1 MSHKELMQRT
11 RAEGFA
17 VGAFNIDNLEI
28 FKAVVAA
35 AKNKRSPVLVEVSKG
50 EVDFWGHANIVDL
63 VKNARD
69 EGVEIYINLDHS
81 PSVEEARKGVE
92 AGFELIHLD
101 VTDKGKTSYED
112 ILKMTKEFV
121 PYAHE
126 HGCLVEGELEYFA
139 GSSNVHEE
147 TIDYAQI
154 RKHFT
159 DPEVAVK
166 FVHETGIDTFAASI
180 GNLHGLYPVPKEL
193 DIELLRKIRQALDC
207 YISLH
212 GGSGTPPHF
221 FEEAVKVGVSKININ
236 SEMRRAFR
244 SGLEQ
249 ALKDNPKEYAVPKIE
264 TPVIEDIQK
273 VVEAHMDTFGSSGKT
288 T

>member
-1 MSHKELMQRT
+1 MNHKDLMERT
-11 RAEGFA
+11 RKEHFA

-35 AKNKRSPVLVEVSKG
+35 AKNKKSPVLVEVSKG
-50 EVDFWGHANIVDL
+50 EVDFWGYDNIVDL
-63 VKNARD
+63 VRNARD
-69 EGVEIYINLDHS
+69 EGVMMFINQDHT

-101 VTDKGKTSYED
+101 VTDKGKTSYDD
-112 ILKMTKEFV
+112 IVAMTKEFV

-126 HGCLVEGELEYFA
+126 HDCLVEGELEYFA
-139 GSSNVHEE
+139 GSSNVHTE
-147 TIDYAQI
+147 TIDYTEI

-159 DPEVAVK
+159 DPEVAAK
-166 FVHETGIDTFAASI
+166 FVEETKIDTFAASI
-180 GNLHGLYPVPKEL
+180 GNLHGLYPVPKKL
-193 DIELLRKIRQALDC
+193 DIELLQKIRDRLDC

-236 SEMRRAFR
+236 SEMRKAFR
-244 SGLEQ
+244 TGLEQ
-249 ALKDNPKEYAVPKIE
+249 ALAENPKEYAVPKIE
-264 TPVIEDIQK
+264 GPVIEDIQS
-273 VVEAHMDTFGSSGKT
+273 VVEAHMDTFGSTGKAV
-288 T
+288 

>member
-1 MSHKELMQRT
+1 MNHKELMERT
-11 RAEGFA
+11 RKEHFA

-35 AKNKRSPVLVEVSKG
+35 AKKKQSPVLVEVSKG
-50 EVDFWGHANIVDL
+50 EVDFWGYDNIVDL

-69 EGVEIYINLDHS
+69 EGVEIFINQDHT

-101 VTDKGKTSYED
+101 VTDKGKTSYDD
-112 ILKMTKEFV
+112 IVRMTKEFV

-139 GSSNVHEE
+139 GSSNVHTE
-147 TIDYAQI
+147 TIDYEEI
-154 RKHFT
+154 KKHFT
-159 DPEVAVK
+159 DPEVAAK
-166 FVHETGIDTFAASI
+166 FVEETQIDTFAASI
-180 GNLHGLYPVPKEL
+180 GNLHGLYPVPKKL
-193 DIELLRKIRQALDC
+193 DIELLQQIRDRLNC

-221 FEEAVKVGVSKININ
+221 FSEAVKVGVSKININ
-236 SEMRRAFR
+236 SEMRKAFR
-244 SGLEQ
+244 TGLEE
-249 ALKDNPKEYAVPKIE
+249 ALKQNPTEYAVPKIE
-264 TPVIEDIQK
+264 GPVIDDIQS
-273 VVEAHMDTFGSSGKT
+273 VVEAHMDVFGSSGKAV
-288 T
+288 